1 MPMKLTIGLA
11 KKVGLPR
18 YGSLGASCGVELEA
32 PDPGEDPDGFRR
44 RVRAAFLA
52 CTRSVEE
59 ELARHRPPPE
69 GSESGDTAIPTGD
82 PPGGPLRP
90 ATGSQVRALRAL
102 CRRGGVDLDAL
113 MAARSG
119 ADGPESLSAAEAGR
133 LIDELQRTSANA
145 TA

>member
-1 MPMKLTIGLA
+1 MKLMIGLA

-18 YGSLGASCGVELEA
+18 YGSLGATCGVELEA
-32 PDPGEDPDGFRR
+32 PDFGEDPDGFRR
-44 RVRAAFLA
+44 RVRAAFLS
-52 CTRSVEE
+52 CTRAVEE

-69 GSESGDTAIPTGD
+69 AEESSDDAAPVEVD
-82 PPGGPLRP
+82 PGGPRRP

-119 ADGPESLSAAEAGR
+119 ADGPVSLSAAEAGR